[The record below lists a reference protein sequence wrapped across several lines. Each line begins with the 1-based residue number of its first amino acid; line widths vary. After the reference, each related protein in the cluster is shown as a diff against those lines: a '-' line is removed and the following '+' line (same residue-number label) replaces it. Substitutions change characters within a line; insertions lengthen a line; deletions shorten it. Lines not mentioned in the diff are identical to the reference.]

1 MTKATEQH
9 GKNNIIIGAGE
20 FYLVDL
26 DGDDN
31 PIGERYLGDSIGGS
45 LTITPETASV
55 FSGDGEVAETLAQV
69 ITQIT
74 RTFSVTL
81 HDMSPDNLALF
92 TLGDVGTQTETAS
105 EVAAE
110 IIRIGKL
117 DRWYPLGL
125 DSTSAPAGVMA
136 VDKTVEIR
144 TGADSSKAKAASKLT
159 NTSNADY
166 VLDADHARVYVK
178 SGGTVKAGEIIAVKY
193 TPVARKTNQV
203 LVDENKQ
210 IRAGLRYIETSA
222 FPGGIAG
229 NNYYAPLCNI
239 TPSGEAQFKSPGRNT
254 EQQIQIAAEVLAPAS
269 GPSLVINGQKAA

>member
-26 DGDDN
+26 DSDDN

-92 TLGDVGTQTETAS
+92 TIGDVGKQSDKAS
-105 EVAAE
+105 KVTDGSLK
-110 IIRIGKL
+110 IGKQG
-117 DRWYPLGL
+117 RWYPLGI
-125 DSTSAPAGVMA
+125 DPDSAPAGVMQ
-136 VDKTVEIR
+136 VDKASFSIK
-144 TGADSSKAKAASKLT
+144 GKADAAAAADTDYLLDED
-159 NTSNADY
+159 NARIW
-166 VLDADHARVYVK
+166 VV
-178 SGGTVKAGEIIAVKY
+178 SGSTKIEANSTIKVTY
-193 TPVARKTNQV
+193 TPVARETNQV

-222 FPGGIAG
+222 FPGGRAG

-254 EQQIQIAAEVLAPAS
+254 EQQIQIAAEVLAPKS

>member
-45 LTITPETASV
+45 LTITPQTASV

-69 ITQIT
+69 LTQVT

-92 TLGDVGTQTETAS
+92 TLGDVGTQTEKATKVTD
-105 EVAAE
+105 ENLK
-110 IIRIGKL
+110 IGKQG
-117 DRWYPLGL
+117 RWYPLGI
-125 DSTSAPAGVMA
+125 DPDSAPAGVMQ
-136 VDKTVEIR
+136 VDEASFAIK
-144 TGADSSKAKAASKLT
+144 GKGDAAAKAVSDG
-159 NTSNADY
+159 NGDY
-166 VLDADHARVYVK
+166 VLDKDNARIWVQPGSSLIEADSTIKV
-178 SGGTVKAGEIIAVKY
+178 TY
-193 TPVARKTNQV
+193 TPVARETNQV

-222 FPGGIAG
+222 FPGGRAG